1 VSVPGSEAAPVGAI
15 AARLLALHPKRIDL
29 SLDRIERLLAALDH
43 PERHLPPALHVAG
56 TNGKG
61 STVAF
66 ARAILEAAGKR
77 VHVYTSPN
85 LVRLNERFRVGR
97 AGGGCLVDDAE
108 LADTLTE
115 CEAKNAAA
123 PITVFEIETA
133 AAFLLFSRHPADIVL
148 LEVGLGGRLDATN
161 VVERPLASVITRVS
175 LDHRDFLGDTLEK
188 IAAEKAGILKRNVPA
203 VISSQVREALAEI
216 ERQAARVRAP
226 LSIAGEN
233 WTATEE
239 RGRLVYQDGDGLLD
253 LPAPKLYGRHQF
265 ENAGAAIAALR
276 IAGLKLPASAF
287 EAGMIRVDWPA
298 RMQRLSHGRLAALM
312 PPESELWLDGG
323 HNADGGRA
331 VAAALADLEER
342 VSRPLVLIVGM
353 LSTKDCA
360 GFLKNF
366 SGLARRVIAIPIHQ
380 DKAVPAAELAEVAR
394 NVGLPALPRDDLES
408 ALDLAGKLDLHP
420 APRILITGS
429 LYLAGEVLAANGT
442 LPQ

>member
-1 VSVPGSEAAPVGAI
+1 M
-15 AARLLALHPKRIDL
+15 
-29 SLDRIERLLAALDH
+29 
-43 PERHLPPALHVAG
+43 
-56 TNGKG
+56 
-61 STVAF
+61 
-66 ARAILEAAGKR
+66 
-77 VHVYTSPN
+77 
-85 LVRLNERFRVGR
+85 
-97 AGGGCLVDDAE
+97 
-108 LADTLTE
+108 
-115 CEAKNAAA
+115 
-123 PITVFEIETA
+123 
-133 AAFLLFSRHPADIVL
+133 
-148 LEVGLGGRLDATN
+148 
-161 VVERPLASVITRVS
+161 
-175 LDHRDFLGDTLEK
+175 
-188 IAAEKAGILKRNVPA
+188 PA
-203 VISSQVREALAEI
+203 VVSSQLREALAVI
-216 ERQAARVRAP
+216 ERQALRVRAP

-239 RGRLVYQDGDGLLD
+239 RGRLVYQDGEGLLD

-276 IAGLKLPASAF
+276 ASGLKLPASAF

-298 RMQRLSHGRLAALM
+298 RMQRLSHGRLAALI

-366 SGLARRVIAIPIHQ
+366 SGLARRVIAVPVHQ
-380 DKAVPAAELAEVAR
+380 DKAVPAAALADIAR
-394 NVGLPALPRDDLES
+394 NVAIPAMTRDDLNS
-408 ALDLAGKLDLHP
+408 ALALAGKLDLEP

-442 LPQ
+442 PPQ